1 MLTWLR
7 HSAKHVRSKDRAM
20 NGRVYPKVCYPE
32 MYILEGGYSQF
43 YEQFPVSCYHSIVTY
58 LD

>member
-1 MLTWLR
+1 
-7 HSAKHVRSKDRAM
+7 M

-43 YEQFPVSCYHSIVTY
+43 YEQFPVSSRHSPLVVS
-58 LD
+58 LDVLLAGRLRA